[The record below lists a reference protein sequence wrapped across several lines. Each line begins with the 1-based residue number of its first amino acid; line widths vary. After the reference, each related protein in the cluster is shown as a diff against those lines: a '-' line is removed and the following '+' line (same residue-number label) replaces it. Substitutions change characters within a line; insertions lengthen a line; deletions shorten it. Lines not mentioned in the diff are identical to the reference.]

1 MVLALFRVKL
11 VDVGSPKSKPTS
23 IFLINMNENIKT
35 SNTRKK
41 KKLCQNVNKYL
52 SILACSLISE

>member
-23 IFLINMNENIKT
+23 IFLLNMNENIKT

-41 KKLCQNVNKYL
+41 KNFAKT
-52 SILACSLISE
+52 